1 MTQMLDQKIFFND
14 LLDRA
19 NSKSK
24 ITKEIHISELN
35 RLSKFLSHHKK
46 TDLISISASYSLN
59 DRMNPNLEGTIDST
73 LTLACQRC
81 LGDLQWCHS
90 INFII
95 DFTKHQV
102 NEKQMLSDIDTIS
115 VDDEGISISDL
126 LQDEILSTI
135 PLSIMH
141 KNVELCEN
149 IDKLSMFLRSSD
161 KNKVD
166 KNKPFS
172 DLSELLSKDSN

>member
-1 MTQMLDQKIFFND
+1 
-14 LLDRA
+14 
-19 NSKSK
+19 
-24 ITKEIHISELN
+24 
-35 RLSKFLSHHKK
+35 
-46 TDLISISASYSLN
+46 
-59 DRMNPNLEGTIDST
+59 
-73 LTLACQRC
+73 
-81 LGDLQWCHS
+81 
-90 INFII
+90 
-95 DFTKHQV
+95 
-102 NEKQMLSDIDTIS
+102 MLSDIDTIS

-161 KNKVD
+161 ENKVD